1 MEEQRK
7 SEKALV
13 PVLRFEGF
21 NDSWEQR
28 RLGELYAERGENGH
42 NGLPILSVSIHG
54 GVSSEQLGIEDLG
67 TEVRRIEDKSLYKK
81 VEFGDLVLNM
91 MRAWQGAIGS
101 AETNGMVS
109 PAYIVARPIVNL
121 DQPFTNVLLRRQ
133 NLVGQIDSL
142 SYGVTD
148 FRKRIYWPS
157 LVKAEVSIPSL
168 LEQSRIGALF
178 SKLDS
183 LIALHQREH
192 DKLKTVKQSLLE
204 KMFPKEGED
213 VPEIR
218 FEGFTEPWEQRR
230 LGEVA
235 PVTMGQ
241 SPNGACYTDNP
252 NDAVLVQG
260 NADLKDGWVYPRVW
274 TTEITK
280 TAKSGDLIMS
290 VRAPVGAMGKT
301 AYDVV
306 LGRGVAGIVGN
317 EFLFQALSKKETE
330 GYWSTVSAGSTFDS
344 INGDELRNTP
354 IDCPRS
360 EPECEAIGSCLSKI
374 DQLIALH
381 QRELEILKNL
391 KKAMLEKM
399 FV

>member
-1 MEEQRK
+1 M
-7 SEKALV
+7 LTTT
-13 PVLRFEGF
+13 
-21 NDSWEQR
+21 WEQR

-67 TEVRRIEDKSLYKK
+67 KEVRRIEDKSLYKK

-183 LIALHQREH
+183 LIALHQRE
-192 DKLKTVKQSLLE
+192 
-204 KMFPKEGED
+204 
-213 VPEIR
+213 
-218 FEGFTEPWEQRR
+218 R
-230 LGEVA
+230 L
-235 PVTMGQ
+235 
-241 SPNGACYTDNP
+241 
-252 NDAVLVQG
+252 
-260 NADLKDGWVYPRVW
+260 
-274 TTEITK
+274 
-280 TAKSGDLIMS
+280 
-290 VRAPVGAMGKT
+290 
-301 AYDVV
+301 
-306 LGRGVAGIVGN
+306 
-317 EFLFQALSKKETE
+317 
-330 GYWSTVSAGSTFDS
+330 ST
-344 INGDELRNTP
+344 R
-354 IDCPRS
+354 
-360 EPECEAIGSCLSKI
+360 
-374 DQLIALH
+374 
-381 QRELEILKNL
+381 
-391 KKAMLEKM
+391 
-399 FV
+399 